1 GERVYLELIAINP
14 AVERPAMPRWFS
26 LDEAAMQ
33 ERLREPRLITWVAST
48 HGLAEIANRASYA
61 PGPIHGMSRG
71 ALNWQIT
78 SPDDGG
84 LAHGGLLP
92 TLIEWPEG
100 VHPAERLPERGV
112 SLELLELGSPD
123 PAAVND
129 ALNSIGLDAHANN
142 VRVIHDS
149 KGPRLTAFLAR

>member
-1 GERVYLELIAINP
+1 MAR
-14 AVERPAMPRWFS
+14 
-26 LDEAAMQ
+26 
-33 ERLREPRLITWVAST
+33 
-48 HGLAEIANRASYA
+48 
-61 PGPIHGMSRG
+61 
-71 ALNWQIT
+71 
-78 SPDDGG
+78 

-129 ALNSIGLDAHANN
+129 ALNSIGFDAQANN

-149 KGPRLTAFLAR
+149 KGPRLTAFLARRGELVRFDSRTSAQDGIFAA